1 MILQKFPTDR
11 ADPLRTRPTKSI
23 LALTR
28 RSKKFKKYETAQ
40 NPSFDEEEQEIRTSI
55 KNMGQDK
62 IHPSFDE
69 EEQKE
74 WKSLGQDKSI

>member
-1 MILQKFPTDR
+1 MIGPGSD
-11 ADPLRTRPTKSI
+11 
-23 LALTR
+23 
-28 RSKKFKKYETAQ
+28 
-40 NPSFDEEEQEIRTSI
+40 

-74 WKSLGQDKSI
+74 WKSVGQDKSI